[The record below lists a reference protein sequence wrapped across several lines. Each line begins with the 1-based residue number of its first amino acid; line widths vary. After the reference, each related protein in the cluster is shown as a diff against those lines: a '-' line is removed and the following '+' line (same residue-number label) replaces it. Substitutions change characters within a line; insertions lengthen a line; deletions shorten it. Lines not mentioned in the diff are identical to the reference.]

1 MRIYLIENSDHTRE
15 VLCEFLEE
23 EGHEVASI
31 QDGEE
36 ALRAFRLEPAPIV
49 ILDLHLVGIGSLDL
63 LETIKSE
70 RPETEV
76 IVTSSFPSL
85 DSVVDVMRLN
95 ALDYLVKTDDLFNS
109 ITASLR
115 RAEEHLASRQ
125 QKKMELVSLRNKVT
139 ELENTNHQLTGY
151 IRDPQTGL
159 PDHNLFE
166 SSIAA
171 EIERGKRHNRTFSI
185 ILMRLNPDLHIGDE
199 NFEVRAVDGALPTI
213 VQSIQERLRKSDLLA
228 RYDNHTLSIILPET
242 GRDGATLVADS
253 ISGLCVDLITS
264 LLGDQAPPQAILQV
278 GVASF
283 PEDGGEQSELLDQAK
298 EMTTNVSS
306 DSIH

>member
-70 RPETEV
+70 HPETEV

-85 DSVVDVMRLN
+85 DSVVKVMRLN

-109 ITASLR
+109 ITASLK
-115 RAEEHLASRQ
+115 RAEEHLSSRQ
-125 QKKMELVSLRNKVT
+125 QDKRELVSLRSKVT
-139 ELENTNHQLTGY
+139 ELENANHQLTGN

-159 PDHNLFE
+159 HDQSLFK

-185 ILMRLNPDLHIGDE
+185 ILMRLNPELLIGDE
-199 NFEVRAVDGALPTI
+199 NFEVRAVEGALPTI

-253 ISGLCVDLITS
+253 IAGLCVDLITS

-278 GVASF
+278 GVACF
-283 PEDGGEQSELLDQAK
+283 PEDGGEQTELLDLAK
-298 EMTTNVSS
+298 EMTTNVCSE
-306 DSIH
+306 SIH

>member
-1 MRIYLIENSDHTRE
+1 MRLFLIENSDHTRE
-15 VLCEFLEE
+15 TLFEFLEE
-23 EGHEVASI
+23 EGHEVVSM
-31 QDGEE
+31 QDGNA
-36 ALRAFRLEPAPIV
+36 ALKAFRLEPAPVV

-70 RPETEV
+70 NPETEV

-85 DSVVDVMRLN
+85 DSVVEVMRLE
-95 ALDYLVKTDDLFNS
+95 ALDFLLKTDDLFNS
-109 ITASLR
+109 ITASLE
-115 RAEEHLASRQ
+115 RAEEHLSARQ
-125 QKKMELVSLRNKVT
+125 QEKVELTSLRSKVT
-139 ELENTNHQLTGY
+139 ELENTNNQLTGN

-159 PDHNLFE
+159 HDHNLFE

-185 ILMRLNPDLHIGDE
+185 ILMRLNPDLHFGGED
-199 NFEVRAVDGALPTI
+199 FEIKATEGALPSI

-228 RYDNHTLSIILPET
+228 RYDKHTLSIILPET

-253 ISGLCVDLITS
+253 ISGLCVDLITT

-278 GVASF
+278 GVACF
-283 PEDGGEQSELLDQAK
+283 PEDGGEQSELLDLAK
-298 EMTTNVSS
+298 EMTTNVCS

>member
-1 MRIYLIENSDHTRE
+1 MRIFLIENSDHTRE
-15 VLCEFLEE
+15 ALYEFLEE
-23 EGHEVASI
+23 EGHEVVSM
-31 QDGEE
+31 QNGEE
-36 ALRAFRLEPAPIV
+36 ALRAFRLVPAPVV

-63 LETIKSE
+63 LGIIKSE
-70 RPETEV
+70 HPETEV

-85 DSVVDVMRLN
+85 DSVVDVMRLD
-95 ALDYLVKTDDLFNS
+95 ALDYLIKTDDLFNS
-109 ITASLR
+109 ITASLK
-115 RAEEHLASRQ
+115 RAEEHLTSRQ
-125 QKKMELVSLRNKVT
+125 QEKLEIVSLRSKVK
-139 ELENTNHQLTGY
+139 ELENTNNQLTVN

-159 PDHNLFE
+159 HDQNLFE
-166 SSIAA
+166 ASIAA

-185 ILMRLNPDLHIGDE
+185 ILMRLNPDLQIGGDS
-199 NFEVRAVDGALPTI
+199 FEVRAVEGALPSI

-253 ISGLCVDLITS
+253 ISGLCIDLINA

-278 GVASF
+278 GVACF
-283 PEDGGEQSELLDQAK
+283 PEDGGEQSELLDLAN
-298 EMTTNVSS
+298 EMTTNVCS